1 MHLSLRW
8 GGGGC
13 HGDMSTKS
21 RSKIFDKAV
30 IGWRGCPVAGS
41 RGRAKVKGQRSDIF
55 IGWVMGGDVTL

>member
-30 IGWRGCPVAGS
+30 IGCPVAGS
-41 RGRAKVKGQRSDIF
+41 RDRAKVKCQRSDIC
-55 IGWVMGGDVTL
+55 IGWVMGGVVTL